1 MIPLKPKV
9 KTKGLM
15 KSVPS
20 GVLAPKSLATKPVK
34 PLQKAVFAAT
44 SSSSSIGA
52 SAGLSVTSGARPPL
66 DESWR
71 EFCEMTTVDFATYA
85 TSVQEAIEQSKMN
98 KLARLLAAA
107 FRTFIDKKSDQNKF
121 NIEYQLLT
129 TAALTIKEHH
139 EKIQHVALQKC
150 LLNLMCRMKPMT
162 PERQGLISALAVT
175 LASGQPTWDPYYVT
189 VYLHDSLGDRIW
201 VSKPS
206 SSFIATHIVKGFGTI
221 YPTKEMFAACNLEM
235 DLDFIP
241 EGLAL
246 ASDRFPSAAA
256 KEEIAAIALSALAPW
271 WEMRADTTPA
281 LFLRAIAPL
290 MALPEVRFNVV
301 KRIDGWLQHVKLQ
314 RLALQLLILVGL
326 NYGNASDSPQEK
338 SVLAR
343 LLQMRMLKNKNV
355 TSVFTVSLREML
367 VRKSDCNIRTAIRLL
382 LENEFGHVMSRHP
395 HNVSILISMFGF
407 DRTRAAEVLGEEISE
422 MIMAREEYCKPV
434 RLLLREII
442 RFFHRNEF
450 PFYTLAN
457 SYLST
462 IVDEVAKS
470 EHGIQDH
477 VFRCASELLS
487 AVTLMSISASVRE
500 AFNARRTGANY
511 TPDLVLVH
519 DRFENALSEYM
530 EGIVRWL
537 QGVRHIFPSA
547 REYLQ
552 AYHRL
557 LFMDRPEVYCAL
569 EQGPT
574 EAEYLTCFK
583 VICECRLKETVL
595 RMILGDHITMLD
607 NQEAIR
613 LIEGLTKRAV
623 ENRVA
628 ADAHLP
634 LITLSNPV
642 QLIDRLFQLS
652 GYRWQPG
659 VALPD
664 EFNGFATRKYY
675 WKAWYIVMMWACAG
689 KVGIEMEKIYSTYP
703 QLRLF
708 IHMVLVKSFR
718 FPLEFEGKTP
728 EEWEAVETDTA
739 EKEKEAIL
747 AMESFLSKCSVDEE
761 SSKLIGT
768 VCFNQPRGMPRRPP
782 EPVIRKLEV
791 LAVDCGMASRLCE
804 CRQPDMVDQL
814 IRNVGPSKA
823 MPAIQELFATNS
835 TAIEAMPAST
845 LCQYLH
851 YDLQRRKVAK
861 IDEGSAVNMIVAR
874 VRAAFADA
882 SVQDDCV
889 SAVLFLLD
897 KRIAFNVRER
907 LGAKLVLTVLFTD
920 PAEMTDSDQAVEGVW
935 MRGLQSSPF
944 YPKIASSI
952 VTQLARAALDSEDVQ
967 LDLLLSAIHSQMSK
981 ENMHQLSIL
990 LAVLVENFGKTSP
1003 SKAHPLLD
1011 LFVRYV
1017 ELCAEAPEAW
1027 PTDFALSSGRK
1038 AVVQYCVE
1046 MAGRKMFMTSDAVEA
1061 LLKLLCYTSSLQ
1073 GSAYRKLAEVW
1084 LPENNPMPLVS
1095 CDGEQV
1101 DLLTS
1106 KLRAFMLQFDH
1117 EKIVKI
1123 ATENLDP
1130 ALALKVACEMSAM
1143 RPEHASQLLKI
1154 ACETRPLTRADV
1166 MSLDKTARIMLNI
1179 HNINGIQHAQ
1189 QVLNL
1194 LDEIQSSCEE
1204 KMEVNTF
1211 YSSPPRK
1218 ATEIIEP
1225 PPAKPMTRAE
1235 MIQHLKAATVPNA
1248 PFVLGWNIWRA
1259 TQRAEDVAMAVVEHL
1274 EGNLKF
1280 FLGDREAFNLIF
1292 AVLGPCAKKFPSV
1305 KRRLSTFSA
1314 KVLKSAAT
1322 SPAIEGHL
1330 RQYVPNAPAPSGQKK
1345 KDLTEE
1351 EMLEALHTRVIP
1363 VGYSRA
1369 LLLNKFLKRRVEIF
1383 KRSSDPAEF
1392 DAQMMAIFGDYGIE
1406 ELVAQMPLRS
1416 PLKTIET
1423 VFLKLLSSF
1432 NAKYNPKIVC
1442 SFFMLNAIREF
1453 CRVWTAQQWA
1463 CLARYVVEMVMGDP
1477 QQMKA
1482 AVGLIDR
1489 LVDLTNVE
1497 VAVPIAEVIITL
1509 ARSDLPIEKR
1519 KHAQSLLDDIQLK
1532 YPCLFVDPL
1541 ANQASIQGFRW
1552 RQRDTDGLV
1561 TTLVAQ
1567 AVDPTHSDALGA
1579 VRTLTQM
1586 VETYPQVMIRNFG
1599 SMAQQIPLLTRM
1611 SPALR
1616 KEIMPFVAFVLDAT
1630 QKLLP
1635 SMRETSYRYVL
1646 GDAVHAFLSFYETIS
1661 NSEAAAYFGEKLL
1674 ACCMKFLGSH
1684 TETAREVFSDRS
1696 DVIHGLLQKLPPSN
1710 LNVQMMTQELQE
1722 PDMEVT

>member
-1 MIPLKPKV
+1 MIPLKSKV
-9 KTKGLM
+9 KSKGLM

-20 GVLAPKSLATKPVK
+20 GVLTPKSLATKPVK
-34 PLQKAVFAAT
+34 PLQKSVFPST
-44 SSSSSIGA
+44 SSSSSLG
-52 SAGLSVTSGARPPL
+52 SVSTGPGLPVGARPPL

-71 EFCEMTTVDFATYA
+71 DFCEMTTIDFATYA
-85 TSVQEAIEQSKMN
+85 TSIQESIEQGKMN
-98 KLARLLAAA
+98 KLARLLTAA
-107 FRTFIDKKSDQNKF
+107 FRTFIDKKSDQSKF

-129 TAALTIKEHH
+129 IAALTIKEHH

-162 PERQGLISALAVT
+162 SERQGLISAIVVT
-175 LASGQPTWDPYYVT
+175 LASGQPVWDPYYVT
-189 VYLHDSLGDRIW
+189 AYLYDSLGDRNW
-201 VSKPS
+201 VYKPN
-206 SSFIATHIVKGFGTI
+206 SSFIVSQIVKGFGTI
-221 YPTKEMFAACNLEM
+221 YPTKDMFTACNLEM

-246 ASDRFPSAAA
+246 ANDRFPSATS
-256 KEEIAAIALSALAPW
+256 KEEIAAIALNALTPW
-271 WEMRADTTPA
+271 WDMRADNTPA

-326 NYGNASDSPQEK
+326 NYGNASDSAQEK

-367 VRKSDCNIRTAIRLL
+367 VRKSDCNMRTAIRLL

-407 DRTRAAEVLGEEISE
+407 DRTRTAEVLGEEISE
-422 MIMAREEYCKPV
+422 MIMAREDYCKPV

-500 AFNARRTGANY
+500 AFNARRTGSNY

-519 DRFENALSEYM
+519 DRFENALSEYL

-552 AYHRL
+552 AYHKL
-557 LFMDRPEVYCAL
+557 LFMERPEVYCAL

-574 EAEYLTCFK
+574 EAEYMTCFK
-583 VICECRLKETVL
+583 VICECRLKESIL
-595 RMILGDHITMLD
+595 RMILGEHITMLD

-634 LITLSNPV
+634 LVALSNPV

-652 GYRWQPG
+652 GYRCQPG
-659 VALPD
+659 VTMPD
-664 EFNGFATRKYY
+664 EFNCFATKKYY

-689 KVGIEMEKIYSTYP
+689 KVGSEMEKIYSTYP

-728 EEWEAVETDTA
+728 EEWEAVEAETT

-747 AMESFLSKCSVDEE
+747 AMESFLSKSSMEEE

-768 VCFNQPRGMPRRPP
+768 ICFNQPRGMPRRPP

-791 LAVDCGMASRLCE
+791 LAIDCSMASRLCE

-835 TAIEAMPAST
+835 SAIEAMPAST

-861 IDEGSAVNMIVAR
+861 VDESSALHMIVGR
-874 VRAAFADA
+874 VRSAFADA

-889 SAVLFLLD
+889 NAVLFLLD
-897 KRIAFNVRER
+897 KRTAFNVRER
-907 LGAKLVLTVLFTD
+907 LGAKLVLTILFTD
-920 PAEMTDSDQAVEGVW
+920 PNESMDLDQVTEGVW
-935 MRGLQSSPF
+935 MRGLQNSAF
-944 YPKIASSI
+944 YSRIASSM
-952 VTQLARAALDSEDVQ
+952 VTQLARAALDSDGAQ
-967 LDLLLSAIHSQMSK
+967 LDLLLSTIQSQMDK

-1003 SKAHPLLD
+1003 AKAQPLLD
-1011 LFVRYV
+1011 VFLRYV
-1017 ELCAEAPEAW
+1017 ELCAGAPEMW
-1027 PTDFALSSGRK
+1027 PADSAFPSGRK
-1038 AVVQYCVE
+1038 VVKYVVE
-1046 MAGRKMFMTSDAVEA
+1046 LAGQNMFMTADAVEA
-1061 LLKLLCYTSSLQ
+1061 ILRLLCYTSGLQ
-1073 GSAYRKLAEVW
+1073 GTAYRKLAEVW
-1084 LPENNPMPLVS
+1084 LPENSPMPKVT
-1095 CDGEQV
+1095 CDGKPV

-1123 ATENLDP
+1123 AMQDLDP
-1130 ALALKVACEMSAM
+1130 TLALKVACEMSAM
-1143 RPEHASQLLKI
+1143 RPTHASHLLKI
-1154 ACETRPLTRADV
+1154 ACETRPLTKSDV
-1166 MSLDKTARIMLNI
+1166 MSLDKTARVMLNI
-1179 HNINGIQHAQ
+1179 HSINGIQYAQ
-1189 QVLNL
+1189 QVLTL
-1194 LDEIQSSCEE
+1194 LDEIQKSGEE
-1204 KMEVNTF
+1204 KMEVNPFHNIT
-1211 YSSPPRK
+1211 PRK

-1225 PPAKPMTRAE
+1225 PPAKPMTRVE
-1235 MIQHLKAATVPNA
+1235 MVQHLKAATIPNA
-1248 PFVLGWNIWRA
+1248 PFVLSWNIWRD

-1330 RQYVPNAPAPSGQKK
+1330 RQYVPNAPAPASQKK
-1345 KDLTEE
+1345 KELTDE
-1351 EMLEALHTRVIP
+1351 EMLEALHTKVIP
-1363 VGYSRA
+1363 AGYSRA
-1369 LLLNKFLKRRVEIF
+1369 LLLNKFLQHRVEIF
-1383 KRSSDPAEF
+1383 KRNADPAEF
-1392 DAQMMAIFGDYGIE
+1392 DAQMMAIFGDSGIE

-1423 VFLKLLSSF
+1423 VFLRLLSTF
-1432 NAKYNPKIVC
+1432 NTKYNPKIVC
-1442 SFFMLNAIREF
+1442 SFFMINAIREF
-1453 CRVWTAQQWA
+1453 CREWTAQQWA
-1463 CLARYVVEMVMGDP
+1463 CLAQYVVEMVMGDP

-1482 AVGLIDR
+1482 AVNLIDR

-1497 VAVPIAEVIITL
+1497 VVVPIAEVIVTL

-1519 KHAQSLLDDIQLK
+1519 KHAQALLDDIQLK

-1567 AVDPTHSDALGA
+1567 AVDPNQSDSFGA
-1579 VRTLTQM
+1579 VRTLTQL
-1586 VETYPQVMIRNFG
+1586 VETYPKVMIRNFG
-1599 SMAQQIPLLTRM
+1599 TMAQQIPLLTRM
-1611 SPALR
+1611 PSALR
-1616 KEIMPFVAFVLDAT
+1616 KEMMPFVAFVLDAT
-1630 QKLLP
+1630 QRLLP
-1635 SMRETSYRYVL
+1635 SMREASYRYVL

-1674 ACCMKFLGSH
+1674 SCCMRFFSSH
-1684 TETAREVFSDRS
+1684 TETAKEVFNDRS
-1696 DVIHGLLQKLPPSN
+1696 DVITLLLQKLPPGN
-1710 LNVQMMTQELQE
+1710 LNAQMMQELLHE
-1722 PDMEVT
+1722 PDMETT